1 MTKTTLTITQPD
13 DWHLHLRDGDALTSV
28 ALFTA
33 KQFARAIVMPNLNPP
48 VTTVVHAVEY
58 LDHILAAVDGTDFEP
73 LMTLYL
79 TDNTPPEE
87 IIAAR
92 KSCFI
97 KGVKLYPAGATTNSD
112 AGVTDIRHCDA
123 ALEEMQKAGM
133 PLLVHGEVTDPQ
145 VDVFDREKVFI
156 DKILQPLTQR
166 FPELKIVFEHI
177 TTKEAA
183 DFVQQSG
190 DNIGATITPQ
200 HLLFNRNALFQ
211 GGLQPH
217 NYCLPILKRDIHQQ
231 ALLAVI
237 RSGNNKFFLGTDS
250 APHSKHKKES
260 ACGCAGI
267 FSAHAAI
274 EIYTSIFEQQGI
286 LDKLEAFASFNGPDF
301 YGLPRNSKTITLKK
315 EEWSIPDEY
324 PLGSETLVPF
334 LAGQTINWK
343 LATSNEK

>member
-28 ALFTA
+28 APFTA
-33 KQFARAIVMPNLNPP
+33 RQFARAIVMPNLNPP

-58 LDHILAAVDGTDFEP
+58 LDQILAAVDGTDFEP

-79 TDNTPPEE
+79 TDNTPASE

-112 AGVTDIRHCDA
+112 AGVTDIRRCDA
-123 ALEEMQKAGM
+123 ALEEMQKAGL

-145 VDVFDREKVFI
+145 IDVFDREKVFI
-156 DKILQPLTQR
+156 DKVLQPLTRR

-183 DFVQQSG
+183 DFVLQS
-190 DNIGATITPQ
+190 DDHIGATITPQ

-217 NYCLPILKRDIHQQ
+217 NYCLPVLKRDIHQQ

-237 RSGNNKFFLGTDS
+237 RSGNHKFFLGTDS

-274 EIYTSIFEQQGI
+274 EIYASIFEQQDA
-286 LDKLEAFASFNGPDF
+286 LDNLEAFASFNGPDF
-301 YGLPRNSKTITLKK
+301 YGLPRNSKTITLLKDD
-315 EEWSIPDEY
+315 WSVPDEY
-324 PLGSETLVPF
+324 PLGDERLVPF
-334 LAGQTINWK
+334 LAGQTISWK
-343 LATSNEK
+343 ISS

>member
-28 ALFTA
+28 AAFTA

-87 IIAAR
+87 IIAAC

-123 ALEEMQKAGM
+123 ALEEMQKAGL

-183 DFVQQSG
+183 NFVQQSG

-315 EEWSIPDEY
+315 EEWQIPDEY
-324 PLGSETLVPF
+324 PLGNDKLVPF
-334 LAGQTINWK
+334 LANQTINWK
-343 LATSNEK
+343 LSN

>member
-1 MTKTTLTITQPD
+1 MTKNQLTITQPD
-13 DWHLHLRDGDALTSV
+13 DWHLHLRDGLALNSV
-28 ALFTA
+28 APFTA
-33 KQFARAIVMPNLNPP
+33 KQFARAIIMPNLNPP
-48 VTTVVHAVEY
+48 VTSVVMAVEY
-58 LDHILAAVDGTDFEP
+58 LDRILAAVDGTDFEP

-79 TDNTPPEE
+79 TDNTSVDE

-97 KGVKLYPAGATTNSD
+97 KGLKLYPAGATTNSD
-112 AGVTDIRHCDA
+112 AGVTDIRNCDA
-123 ALEEMQKAGM
+123 ALEEMQKAGL
-133 PLLVHGEVTDPQ
+133 PLLIHGEVTDPQ
-145 VDVFDREKVFI
+145 VDVFDRESVFI
-156 DKILQPLTQR
+156 DKILRPLRQR

-183 DFVQQSG
+183 EFVLQS
-190 DNIGATITPQ
+190 DNNIGATITPQ
-200 HLLFNRNALFQ
+200 HLLFNRNALFH

-217 NYCLPILKRDIHQQ
+217 NYCLPVLKRDSHQQ

-237 RSGNNKFFLGTDS
+237 RTGNSKFFLGTDS
-250 APHSKHKKES
+250 APHDKHKKES

-274 EIYTSIFEQQGI
+274 EIYTSIFEQQGA

-301 YGLPRNSKTITLKK
+301 YGLPRNSNTITLKK
-315 EEWSIPDEY
+315 EDWKVPDEY
-324 PLGSETLVPF
+324 PLGTGKLVPF

-343 LATSNEK
+343 LT

>member
-1 MTKTTLTITQPD
+1 MTKNQLTITQPD
-13 DWHLHLRDGDALTSV
+13 DWHLHLRDGEALTSV
-28 ALFTA
+28 APFTA
-33 KQFARAIVMPNLNPP
+33 KQFARAIIMPNLNPP
-48 VTTVVHAVEY
+48 VTTVVMAVEY
-58 LDHILAAVDGTDFEP
+58 LDRILAAVEGSDFEP

-79 TDNTPPEE
+79 TDNTSPDE

-97 KGVKLYPAGATTNSD
+97 KGLKLYPAGATTNSD
-112 AGVTDIRHCDA
+112 AGVTDIRNCDA
-123 ALEEMQKAGM
+123 ALEEMQKSGL
-133 PLLVHGEVTDPQ
+133 PLLIHGEVTDPQ
-145 VDVFDREKVFI
+145 VDVFDRESVFI
-156 DKILQPLTQR
+156 DKILQPLRQR

-183 DFVQQSG
+183 DFVLQS
-190 DNIGATITPQ
+190 DNNIGATITPQ

-217 NYCLPILKRDIHQQ
+217 NYCLPVLKRDIHQQ

-250 APHSKHKKES
+250 APHAKHKKES

-274 EIYTSIFEQQGI
+274 EIYTSIFEQQDA

-301 YGLPRNSKTITLKK
+301 YGLPRNSKTITLIK
-315 EEWSIPDEY
+315 EEWQIPDEY
-324 PLGSETLVPF
+324 PLGADKLVPF

-343 LATSNEK
+343 LA